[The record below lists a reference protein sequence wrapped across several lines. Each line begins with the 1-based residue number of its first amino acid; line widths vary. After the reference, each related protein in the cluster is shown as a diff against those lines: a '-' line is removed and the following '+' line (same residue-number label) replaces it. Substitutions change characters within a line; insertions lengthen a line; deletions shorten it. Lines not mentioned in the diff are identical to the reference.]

1 MTFSLVIATV
11 LAVAINHARSTTQ
24 SDVTLEP
31 WQIINLI
38 GAPMLA
44 LLFLPTAVDDIR
56 RWIQSLRED
65 SPSSRR

>member
-1 MTFSLVIATV
+1 MTFAHAFAS
-11 LAVAINHARSTTQ
+11 LAVVAIAHARSTTQ
-24 SDVTLEP
+24 SDVSLEP

-44 LLFLPTAVDDIR
+44 LLFLPMAVDDIR

-65 SPSSRR
+65 APSSRR